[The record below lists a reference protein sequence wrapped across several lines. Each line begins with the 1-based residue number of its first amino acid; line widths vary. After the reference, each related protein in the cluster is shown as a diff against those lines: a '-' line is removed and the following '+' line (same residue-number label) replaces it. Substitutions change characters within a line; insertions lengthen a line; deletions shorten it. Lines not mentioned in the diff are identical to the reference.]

1 MGNQRMVDIVKKYGP
16 ERIMI
21 NSAADW
27 GISDPMAVPKTA
39 ALMKVQ
45 GVPEEHIRLVTFQNA
60 VDSFAPSG
68 QLDLEKLK
76 EVQPVDQSAKY
87 AGNTV
92 LDRKSTR
99 LNSSHV
105 A

>member
-1 MGNQRMVDIVKKYGP
+1 MVEIVRKYGP

-39 ALMKVQ
+39 ALMKIN
-45 GVPEEHIRLVTFQNA
+45 GIPEEHIRMVTYQNA
-60 VDSFAPSG
+60 IEAFASSG
-68 QLDLEKLK
+68 QINREKLK
-76 EVQPVDQSAKY
+76 QVQQVDQSEKY

-92 LDRKSTR
+92 LRGGQLPRIDKDSILIR
-99 LNSSHV
+99 
-105 A
+105 